1 MFRALLLQAL
11 LGVWTAEGIR
21 AKMLAAAPAADAAA
35 PAAAAPAAAPAQ
47 EASENKT
54 ETQATAL
61 CQFEIENLDYAS
73 IVDHEGANTGLRNA
87 TMDFIQQ
94 AAMDSLAAGGPAA
107 APAPAAAL
115 PQLRSSAGPAA
126 APAASPAAAAAPA
139 AAAPVQTF
147 VTLTE
152 GAGDSVQVNAWA
164 VPADASAVPKV
175 TEKLKDVCKK
185 DLLAKALLNA
195 SGVKW
200 AHLPMVVATHAH
212 NQTIQLFKMDCAPHI
227 EKIVTRFSH
236 SYTRRMVP
244 DALDAAC
251 HLFESKVS
259 FSGNHRINKWDK
271 HACHLA
277 TQKLMHQWQGGNGK
291 KDYDT
296 WCHDIC
302 ELKLGRGAPQCH
314 L

>member
-1 MFRALLLQAL
+1 MIRALLLQTL
-11 LGVWTAEGIR
+11 LGVWTAEGLR
-21 AKMLAAAPAADAAA
+21 AKMLAAAPAA
-35 PAAAAPAAAPAQ
+35 PAAAPP
-47 EASENKT
+47 ASDNKT
-54 ETQATAL
+54 ETQDTAL
-61 CQFEIENLDYAS
+61 CQFEIENLEYAS
-73 IVDHEGANTGLRNA
+73 IVDHEGASTGLRNA
-87 TMDFIQQ
+87 TMEFIQQ
-94 AAMDSLAAGGPAA
+94 AALAALAAGGPAA
-107 APAPAAAL
+107 APAAAAPAAAL

-126 APAASPAAAAAPA
+126 APAASPAAAGPA

-152 GAGDSVQVNAWA
+152 GAGNSVQVNAWA

-175 TEKLKDVCKK
+175 TEKLKDACKK

-195 SGVKW
+195 SGVQW

-227 EKIVTRFSH
+227 EKIVKSFSQ
-236 SYTRRMVP
+236 SYTRRQVP

-271 HACHLA
+271 HACHRA
-277 TQKLMHQWQGGNGK
+277 TEKLMVQWKGGKGE
-291 KDYDT
+291 KDYAS

-302 ELKLGRGAPQCH
+302 ELKLGKGAPQCH
-314 L
+314 I